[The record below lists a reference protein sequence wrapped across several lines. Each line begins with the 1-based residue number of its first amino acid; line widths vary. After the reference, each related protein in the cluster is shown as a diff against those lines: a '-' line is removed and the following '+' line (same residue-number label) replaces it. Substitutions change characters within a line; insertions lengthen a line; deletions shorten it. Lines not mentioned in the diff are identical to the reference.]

1 MNYDERFTQLA
12 ARDLRNYW
20 GFLSNIN
27 KKSDC
32 TRYVLFSN
40 VDPFSPVDCIQRKYD
55 ESGDFTESNIELK
68 GRNIS
73 IDKYVDCLIDLQKV
87 QSLMRVADQSGNPSF
102 VVALYYQSGKLA
114 IWRIEPD
121 GEYQVTTKE
130 TLKYGAAPE
139 QGKQAKAVVSLPLNE
154 ATICNFTPI
163 A

>member
-1 MNYDERFTQLA
+1 MRYDERFTTLA
-12 ARDLRNYW
+12 TKDLKNYW
-20 GFLSNIN
+20 GFLNQVN

-40 VDPFSPVDCIQRKYD
+40 VDPFANIDCIQRKYD

-68 GRNIS
+68 GRN
-73 IDKYVDCLIDLQKV
+73 VDINQYEDCVVDLAKV

-121 GEYQVTTKE
+121 GEYKVENKT
-130 TLKYGAAPE
+130 TLKYSAAPE
-139 QGKQAKAVVSLPLNE
+139 QGRQAKAVVSLPLSE

>member
-1 MNYDERFTQLA
+1 MQYDERFTQLA
-12 ARDLRNYW
+12 ARDLKNYW

-68 GRNIS
+68 GRNIP
-73 IDKYVDCLIDLQKV
+73 IEQYADCVVDLQKV
-87 QSLMRVADQSGNPSF
+87 QSLMKIADQSGNPSF

-114 IWRIEPD
+114 IWKIEPD
-121 GEYQVTTKE
+121 AEYQVSNKT
-130 TLKYGAAPE
+130 TLKYSAAPE
-139 QGKQAKAVVSLPLNE
+139 QGKQAKAVVSLPLAE
-154 ATICNFTPI
+154 ATICNFTPLI
-163 A
+163 